1 MAEKFRPK
9 IFDINSIN
17 GGNRYQNGQGIDAE
31 SINSAIEASAYA
43 QALAT
48 NQPDISN
55 ANNVGTPSVS
65 IQLTPNGTPQLKFE
79 NLKSAEVVQTF
90 GESEEAV
97 MSQKAVTKELDKKA
111 NVSDMTLQLNAKAD
125 TTYVDELT
133 AVLTQDKV
141 NSLF

>member
-9 IFDINSIN
+9 TFDINSIN

-79 NLKSAEVVQTF
+79 NIKSAEVVQTF

-97 MSQKAVTKELDKKA
+97 MSQKAVTKELD
-111 NVSDMTLQLNAKAD
+111 DMTLQLNAKAD
-125 TTYVDELT
+125 TTYVDELI

>member
-1 MAEKFRPK
+1 MTEKFRPK
-9 IFDINSIN
+9 TFDINSIN

-79 NLKSAEVVQTF
+79 NIKSAEIVQTF

-97 MSQKAVTKELDKKA
+97 MSQKAVTKELY
-111 NVSDMTLQLNAKAD
+111 DMTLKLNAKAD
-125 TTYVDELT
+125 TTYVDESIP
-133 AVLTQDKV
+133 VLTQDKV